1 MGRPL
6 NKRYFGPATAGGN
19 EIKVDFYDGTS
30 AVLEGYI
37 VKQLGSK
44 KFRVAAIGTPGTTY
58 DRFLT
63 TGKLPAALT
72 GEEMCISVKGDD
84 GETYG
89 VSKISGRKAT
99 IIAHSA
105 TGSNALNGQSIP
117 WNFTVSAVDGAVQV
131 EEAGDD
137 DVLLGTDD
145 DDFTEDA

>member
-1 MGRPL
+1 MGRPI
-6 NKRYFGPATAGGN
+6 NKRFFGPATAGGN
-19 EIKVDFYDGTS
+19 EIKVDFYGTES
-30 AVLEGYI
+30 VLEGYI

-44 KFRVAAIGTPGTTY
+44 KFRVEAIGTPATTY

-72 GEEMCISVKGDD
+72 GTEMAISVKGDD

-99 IIAHSA
+99 IVAPSA
-105 TGSNALNGQSIP
+105 TGANALDGQSIA
-117 WNFTVSAVDGAVQV
+117 WNFSTSAVDGAVEI

-137 DVLLGTDD
+137 DTLIGTDD
-145 DDFTEDA
+145 TDFTEDA